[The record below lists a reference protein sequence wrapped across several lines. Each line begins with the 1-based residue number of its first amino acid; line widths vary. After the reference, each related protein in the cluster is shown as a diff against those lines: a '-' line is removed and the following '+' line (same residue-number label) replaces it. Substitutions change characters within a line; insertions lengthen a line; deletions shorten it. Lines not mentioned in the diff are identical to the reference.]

1 MRAAIEALPV
11 ESPKLLA
18 TAMFPAGEDFAS
30 RLERAIER
38 SVAALKLIEAKAFGR
53 DEGPGPNGA
62 TSN

>member
-11 ESPKLLA
+11 ESPKLSA
-18 TAMFPAGEDFAS
+18 TAVFPGGEDLAS

-38 SVAALKLIEAKAFGR
+38 SVAAPKLIEAKAFGR

-62 TSN
+62 AN